1 MSIFSLSTAQ
11 YHKMAPRAIEEIT
24 SSGDVNRVSPIPA
37 APSGDATEEAASS
50 VAKGSTEHPKAHD
63 SDIGMTLT

>member
-1 MSIFSLSTAQ
+1 
-11 YHKMAPRAIEEIT
+11 MAPRAIEEIT